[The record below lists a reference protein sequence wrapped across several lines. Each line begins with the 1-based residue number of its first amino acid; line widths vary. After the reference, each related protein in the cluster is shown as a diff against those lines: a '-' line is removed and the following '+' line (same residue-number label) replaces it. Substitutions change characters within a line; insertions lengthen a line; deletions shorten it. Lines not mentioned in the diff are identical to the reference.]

1 MKKIYNPYLK
11 NSVSRNYIEFVNGVI
26 TFPVQDMVDV
36 LSSWDGELE
45 KWSLLDIGC
54 GTGNIREPLFK
65 RFNFQFIDKIKVKG
79 KDESINVYTIK
90 F

>member
-11 NSVSRNYIEFVNGVI
+11 NSVSRNYIEFINGGI
-26 TFPVQDMVDV
+26 TFSVQDMVDV

-54 GTGNIREPLFK
+54 GTGNIS
-65 RFNFQFIDKIKVKG
+65 NH
-79 KDESINVYTIK
+79 ESIRVMLE
-90 F
+90 